1 MIHDSPRPLGTGELR
16 TRRPAAALGLAR
28 LLDVIRLF
36 DPDRPSAER
45 GDCSDAEPKSGARRG
60 EPGGIEESGKPPP

>member
-16 TRRPAAALGLAR
+16 SRRPAAALALAR
-28 LLDVIRLF
+28 LLEVIRLS
-36 DPDRPSAER
+36 DPDRLSAER
-45 GDCSDAEPKSGARRG
+45 GDRSADEPKLGARRG